1 MNRSLQFGFLATV
14 LTLVILYGIS
24 LTKILTGFDIKEIAV
39 FGVLFFP
46 ITSFL
51 HHRLKNR

>member
-14 LTLVILYGIS
+14 LTLAILYGIS

-46 ITSFL
+46 ITSFV